1 MDNWKRNIKTLLEES
16 KGKTMTRKVDTYEY
30 ESLETMINKGHIE
43 LTELKELFTDQ
54 TYSKW
59 YEERN
64 FK

>member
-1 MDNWKRNIKTLLEES
+1 
-16 KGKTMTRKVDTYEY
+16 MTRKVDTYEY